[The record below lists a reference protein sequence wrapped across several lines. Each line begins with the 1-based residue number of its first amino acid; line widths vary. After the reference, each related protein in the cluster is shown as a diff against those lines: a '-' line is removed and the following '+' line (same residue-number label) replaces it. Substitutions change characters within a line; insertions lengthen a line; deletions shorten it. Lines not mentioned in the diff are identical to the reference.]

1 MFVDWGYAPWFATVI
16 GVLEVLGA
24 IGLLI
29 PRLTKAAILGL
40 TGIMIG
46 AAYTHITN
54 DEGAQVIR
62 PLIFL
67 LPLWVSWQLRRDPQP
82 ESGQS
87 A

>member
-1 MFVDWGYAPWFATVI
+1 M
-16 GVLEVLGA
+16 LEVLGA

-62 PLIFL
+62 PIIFM
-67 LPLWVSWQLRRDPQP
+67 LPLWVLWSLRREPQKDP
-82 ESGQS
+82 GQS